1 MDTGV
6 VSKIVCHL
14 YNTTQ
19 LILVNGPDY
28 VNVVQIFLKP
38 FFESKISLN
47 SKEIESFNKTALESL
62 GYRQVRRATV
72 RYKQRSVFSC
82 KQCDYTVKTLATL
95 NKHKVHEATGSL
107 EFLDATDCK
116 IHLDTDDEA
125 QTNPVLEPVVTVLTD
140 NDLFLPEAVAICS
153 FCAKGYQTG
162 DDCNAH
168 MTCHTEFKE
177 QKRNDQEIT
186 LTECCDICDEEF
198 NSTIDLEYHMSLHT
212 GVRHQSNVIC
222 VRKDL

>member
-1 MDTGV
+1 MKATHEV
-6 VSKIVCHL
+6 TNSNHPK
-14 YNTTQ
+14 
-19 LILVNGPDY
+19 
-28 VNVVQIFLKP
+28 FLCM
-38 FFESKISLN
+38 L
-47 SKEIESFNKTALESL
+47 
-62 GYRQVRRATV
+62 
-72 RYKQRSVFSC
+72 C
-82 KQCDYTVKTLATL
+82 
-95 NKHKVHEATGSL
+95 SL
-107 EFLDATDCK
+107 EFLDATDYK
-116 IHLDTDDEA
+116 IHLDTHDEA

-140 NDLFLPEAVAICS
+140 DDLYLPETVAICS
-153 FCAKGYQTG
+153 ICAKGYQTV

-222 VRKDL
+222 VRGFVTRPALTLPVPTFPGIV